1 MTWFAEPL
9 TKEKSQG
16 WLVFRWAL
24 KCVPHL
30 IPEQWRAEKLTEIIP
45 VYAISIEPG
54 VREEAVQVLFRT
66 VRDLPASRFAVMR
79 GMANFILRIPD
90 DFPLLIRTSLGRLV
104 QLLHSWRACL
114 AEESAK
120 SESQSTHRGY
130 RNTGMGYPIP
140 LTFEDAS
147 NFDPSGMDAVGLIF
161 LCSVD
166 VQIRHTALEL
176 LRCVRA
182 LQNDI
187 TMLTAKV
194 QEHSKARSDPIPTFV
209 IDVFEE
215 TGVRERHYIL
225 MLIATKN
232 FGIACLEIKLVR

>member
-1 MTWFAEPL
+1 MSSITSSSICRTSKLNKFYVERLCDTEPT

-30 IPEQWRAEKLTEIIP
+30 IPEQWQAEKLTEIIP
-45 VYAISIEPG
+45 VYAISVDTG
-54 VREEAVQVLFRT
+54 VREEAIQVLFRT
-66 VRDLPASRFAVMR
+66 VRDLPQSRFAVMR

-90 DFPLLIRTSLGRLV
+90 EYNLLIHSSLGRLV
-104 QLLHSWRACL
+104 QLLHSWRQCL
-114 AEESAK
+114 AEEASSQFSSKKPGKAGHVSTSSAM
-120 SESQSTHRGY
+120 SGFGDGER
-130 RNTGMGYPIP
+130 
-140 LTFEDAS
+140 S

-166 VQIRHTALEL
+166 VHIRRTALEL
-176 LRCVRA
+176 LRCVRD

-187 TMLTAKV
+187 IRYTPKDTTGNPP
-194 QEHSKARSDPIPTFV
+194 SFV

-215 TGVRERHYIL
+215 TGVS
-225 MLIATKN
+225 
-232 FGIACLEIKLVR
+232 

>member
-1 MTWFAEPL
+1 MAEPAS
-9 TKEKSQG
+9 KEKSQG

-30 IPEQWRAEKLTEIIP
+30 IPEQLRAEKLTEIIP

-66 VRDLPASRFAVMR
+66 VRDLPQSRFAVMR
-79 GMANFILRIPD
+79 GMANFILRIRD
-90 DFPLLIRTSLGRLV
+90 DFPLLIHTSLGRLV
-104 QLLHSWRACL
+104 QLLHSWRACI
-114 AEESAK
+114 AEESAEY
-120 SESQSTHRGY
+120 ESQNNRGWPGKGSNAGTVPST
-130 RNTGMGYPIP
+130 
-140 LTFEDAS
+140 TFRPGDSDRS

-166 VQIRHTALEL
+166 VQIRRTALEL

-187 TMLTAKV
+187 TQFSTKEASV
-194 QEHSKARSDPIPTFV
+194 QPPTFV

-215 TGVRERHYIL
+215 TGVR
-225 MLIATKN
+225 
-232 FGIACLEIKLVR
+232 IKL

>member
-1 MTWFAEPL
+1 M
-9 TKEKSQG
+9 
-16 WLVFRWAL
+16 
-24 KCVPHL
+24 
-30 IPEQWRAEKLTEIIP
+30 
-45 VYAISIEPG
+45 YAISVEPG
-54 VREEAVQVLFRT
+54 VREEAIQVLFRT
-66 VRDLPASRFAVMR
+66 VRDLPQSRFAVMR

-90 DFPLLIRTSLGRLV
+90 DYTLLIHTSLSRLV

-114 AEESAK
+114 ADESSQDKGQSNLGK
-120 SESQSTHRGY
+120 SGQGSTARSASSTAFGLVDAES
-130 RNTGMGYPIP
+130 
-140 LTFEDAS
+140 S

-187 TMLTAKV
+187 NHFGTNNAPG
-194 QEHSKARSDPIPTFV
+194 HPPTFV

-215 TGVRERHYIL
+215 TGVS
-225 MLIATKN
+225 
-232 FGIACLEIKLVR
+232 

>member
-1 MTWFAEPL
+1 MVPLLDTEPA

-30 IPEQWRAEKLTEIIP
+30 IPEQWQAEKLTEIIP

-66 VRDLPASRFAVMR
+66 VRDLPQSRFAVMR
-79 GMANFILRIPD
+79 GMANFILLIPGD
-90 DFPLLIRTSLGRLV
+90 KTLLINASLGRLV
-104 QLLHSWRACL
+104 QLLHAWRACL
-114 AEESAK
+114 AEEASYQYSPGKAGK
-120 SESQSTHRGY
+120 AGHQTTSSSLSGVVDGAR
-130 RNTGMGYPIP
+130 
-140 LTFEDAS
+140 S

-161 LCSVD
+161 LCSVE

-187 TMLTAKV
+187 NLYTPNDTAGNPP
-194 QEHSKARSDPIPTFV
+194 SFV

-215 TGVRERHYIL
+215 TGVS
-225 MLIATKN
+225 
-232 FGIACLEIKLVR
+232 